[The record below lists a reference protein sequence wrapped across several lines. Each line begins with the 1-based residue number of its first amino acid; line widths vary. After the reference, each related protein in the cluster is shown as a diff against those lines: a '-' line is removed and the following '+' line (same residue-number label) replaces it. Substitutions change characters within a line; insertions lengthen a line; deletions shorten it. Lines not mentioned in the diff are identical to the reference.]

1 MSDNPI
7 ITFDHVSKD
16 YILYK
21 SDKARFKALFF
32 KPRNPKIHSALKD
45 VSFTINR
52 GESVGIIAAQSI
64 GEPGTTVQVRV
75 HC

>member
-32 KPRNPKIHSALKD
+32 KPRNPKIHRCNYLWYCR
-45 VSFTINR
+45 SFTQQKAPYGWTCKNR
-52 GESVGIIAAQSI
+52 
-64 GEPGTTVQVRV
+64 
-75 HC
+75 